1 MLSSSSS
8 WKYIGRV
15 HSISTIW
22 QQHRHTYTTICI
34 EKNVSHTVFPMHLK
48 MCFNVYMRLPTS
60 SSALL
65 LSAMT
70 SQMDILYN
78 HNDDDPIQ
86 PTNLACNTECIA
98 EYELCRNDE
107 PKTQWALAALIPQKS
122 ATFGKCRVILL
133 HYYVFSLCCRE
144 IKCQGMW
151 SLLYATSDLFCI
163 ARN

>member
-1 MLSSSSS
+1 MSS
-8 WKYIGRV
+8 WHVDIVFFFKIHRSCSFYL
-15 HSISTIW
+15 HSTIVYGSSTGT
-22 QQHRHTYTTICI
+22 HTYTTSICI

-65 LSAMT
+65 FSAMT

-98 EYELCRNDE
+98 EYELFCRNDE
-107 PKTQWALAALIPQKS
+107 PKTQWAL
-122 ATFGKCRVILL
+122 L
-133 HYYVFSLCCRE
+133 H
-144 IKCQGMW
+144 
-151 SLLYATSDLFCI
+151 
-163 ARN
+163 

>member
-1 MLSSSSS
+1 MLSSFSS
-8 WKYIGRV
+8 KYIGRV

-78 HNDDDPIQ
+78 HNDDEDPIHNQ
-86 PTNLACNTECIA
+86 PTWLAIRNVQQSMSSSTEMMSPRPHWAFALKSFKKVPCTTA
-98 EYELCRNDE
+98 LCQRD
-107 PKTQWALAALIPQKS
+107 
-122 ATFGKCRVILL
+122 
-133 HYYVFSLCCRE
+133 
-144 IKCQGMW
+144 IKCQ
-151 SLLYATSDLFCI
+151 
-163 ARN
+163 